1 MGKIRIKSDVE
12 VKRRFEEI
20 MDGLSDGPIF
30 VARNKRVSA
39 VLMEMSDYYDLLGEI
54 EDLMQLLHTMGGCGC
69 GCEDAEEN
77 ELDKIL
83 DKAFD
88 EIGD

>member
-12 VKRRFEEI
+12 VRRRFDEI

-69 GCEDAEEN
+69 GCEDEEEN

-83 DKAFD
+83 NNAFD
-88 EIGD
+88 DIGD

>member
-1 MGKIRIKSDVE
+1 ME
-12 VKRRFEEI
+12 VRRRFDEI

-69 GCEDAEEN
+69 GCEDEEEN

-83 DKAFD
+83 NNAFD
-88 EIGD
+88 DIGD